1 MGSCALSPMM
11 TILHGRDKNNNNF
24 NLIFIFMEKKK
35 RLQSSARIFNAYIN
49 KVIEVFRT
57 TNEYKALDLRKEYGC
72 VKLPYNRFIAM
83 RLNEVQR
90 ELTIDETNII
100 FEHVREPRKTTVPEF
115 DNTSDCLVWDNN
127 NDNDVE
133 DTKEE
138 DVAKEGICA
147 NILNK
152 VKDAILGLFKK
163 KPATGFYLQCVTEG
177 NREVFVWRNSKGK
190 LDFLLSLCNNQ
201 VENYGRVLADAE
213 IQDMEFGGV
222 NIKQAFRVAYFLKVE
237 LDKKM
242 RENDILN
249 QRIDAIAQI
258 LLIEDEK
265 AKKDVDLFGNEI

>member
-1 MGSCALSPMM
+1 MM
-11 TILHGRDKNNNNF
+11 TMLLGNNKNNNNL
-24 NLIFIFMEKKK
+24 NLIFILMEKKK
-35 RLQSSARIFNAYIN
+35 RLQSSAEKFNAFIN
-49 KVIEVFRT
+49 KVIEVYHAT
-57 TNEYKALDLRKEYGC
+57 HEYKASELRREYGC
-72 VKLPYNRFIAM
+72 SKLPYNHFIAM

-90 ELTIDETNII
+90 TLTIDETDAIYAY
-100 FEHVREPRKTTVPEF
+100 VREPKNTPVPVFE
-115 DNTSDCLVWDNN
+115 NTSDCIVCDSN
-127 NDNDVE
+127 NDN

-138 DVAKEGICA
+138 DVAKEGICT

-237 LDKKM
+237 LDKMM

-249 QRIDAIAQI
+249 QKIDAIAQI

>member
-1 MGSCALSPMM
+1 MGLYALSPMM

-35 RLQSSARIFNAYIN
+35 RQLSSARIFNAYIN
-49 KVIEVFRT
+49 KVIEVFHT

-83 RLNEVQR
+83 HLNEVQR

-100 FEHVREPRKTTVPEF
+100 FEHVREPKKTTVPVF
-115 DNTSDCLVWDNN
+115 DSTSDCLVCDNN

-138 DVAKEGICA
+138 NIVKEGICTS
-147 NILNK
+147 ILNK
-152 VKDAILGLFKK
+152 VKDTIFRLFKK
-163 KPATGFYLQCVTEG
+163 KPATGFYLQCGTEG

-190 LDFLLSLCNNQ
+190 LDFLLALNNNK
-201 VENYGRVLADAE
+201 VETYGRVLVDAE
-213 IQDMEFGGV
+213 IQDMEFSGV

-237 LDKKM
+237 LDKMM

-249 QRIDAIAQI
+249 QKIDAIAQI

>member
-1 MGSCALSPMM
+1 MGSCALSPM
-11 TILHGRDKNNNNF
+11 TTTLHGRDKNNNNF
-24 NLIFIFMEKKK
+24 NLIFILMEKKK
-35 RLQSSARIFNAYIN
+35 RLQSSAERFNAFIN
-49 KVIEVFRT
+49 KVIEVYHA
-57 TNEYKALDLRKEYGC
+57 TNEYKASELRREYGC
-72 VKLPYNRFIAM
+72 SKLPYNHFIAM

-90 ELTIDETNII
+90 ALTIDETDTIYAY
-100 FEHVREPRKTTVPEF
+100 VREPKSTPRPMFE
-115 DNTSDCLVWDNN
+115 NTSDCIGRDSN
-127 NDNDVE
+127 NDNGVN

-147 NILNK
+147 NILHK
-152 VKDAILGLFKK
+152 VKDTIFRLFKK

-177 NREVFVWRNSKGK
+177 NREVFAWRNSKGK
-190 LDFLLSLCNNQ
+190 LDFLLALHNNK

-237 LDKKM
+237 LDKMM

-249 QRIDAIAQI
+249 QKIDAIAQI

-265 AKKDVDLFGNEI
+265 AKKGC